1 MFGYINR
8 PKIDKPDEVAFARE
22 IAKNLP
28 NKDDSTKLFYGVL
41 GAYIARGVLKGVNR
55 EK

>member
-1 MFGYINR
+1 VFNKNE

-28 NKDDSTKLFYGVL
+28 GSKETAQIWDGLAMT
-41 GAYIARGVLKGVNR
+41 YIAAKAYKGVRPN
-55 EK
+55 K